1 MIADMISNKKLN
13 TIITEI
19 IIIIILLIITQ
30 PYFKVPKGVH

>member
-13 TIITEI
+13 PIITEI

-30 PYFKVPKGVH
+30 PYFKLPKGVH